1 MKNYIFDSAS
11 SVVHRKSIVN
21 DISIVLTSPHSGSFY
36 SETFKKE
43 LNLSLSKVRTIED
56 VKVDKIINGLS
67 ENNFDILTTDC
78 PRSLIDLNRSKLD
91 IDSSMFYNL
100 PNEIEIINIKSKYG
114 IGLFLKNIDESNI
127 MYNKKIDWLT
137 RNQLIKKI
145 YEPWHH
151 KLSTI
156 LESKFNTHKNYLL
169 IDMHSFT
176 PNQDNKNY
184 DFVISDNFS
193 KSAQNKFVY
202 FLRDIM
208 EKNGFSVA
216 LNYPYSGGYIVKK
229 YSNKELNKNVIQI
242 EINKK
247 LYLKSNF
254 EINDNFFEL
263 RDFFHNIIKNL
274 DSYLKNYYSFNRAA
288 E

>member
-137 RNQLIKKI
+137 RDQLIKKI

-176 PNQDNKNY
+176 PNQDNRDY
-184 DFVISDNFS
+184 DFIISDNFS
-193 KSAQNKFVY
+193 RSSQNKFVY

>member
-91 IDSSMFYNL
+91 IDSSMFYNF
-100 PNEIEIINIKSKYG
+100 PNEIEIKNIKSKYG

-137 RNQLIKKI
+137 RDQLIKKI

>member
-21 DISIVLTSPHSGSFY
+21 DISIVLTSPHSGSYY

-137 RNQLIKKI
+137 RDQLIKKI

>member
-176 PNQDNKNY
+176 PNQDNRDY
-184 DFVISDNFS
+184 DFIISDNFS
-193 KSAQNKFVY
+193 RSSQNKFVY

>member
-1 MKNYIFDSAS
+1 MKNYIFENAS
-11 SVVHRKSIVN
+11 SVIHRKSTVN

-91 IDSSMFYNL
+91 IDSSMFYNF
-100 PNEIEIINIKSKYG
+100 PNEIEIINSKSKYG

-137 RNQLIKKI
+137 RDQLIKKI
-145 YEPWHH
+145 YEPWHY

-156 LESKFNTHKNYLL
+156 LESKFNAHKNYLL
-169 IDMHSFT
+169 IDTHSFT

-184 DFVISDNFS
+184 DFIIGDNFS

-254 EINDNFFEL
+254 EINDNFCEL
-263 RDFFHNIIKNL
+263 RDFFHNAIKNL
-274 DSYLKNYYSFNRAA
+274 DLYLKNYYSFNRAA

>member
-137 RNQLIKKI
+137 RDQLIKKI

>member
-1 MKNYIFDSAS
+1 
-11 SVVHRKSIVN
+11 
-21 DISIVLTSPHSGSFY
+21 
-36 SETFKKE
+36 
-43 LNLSLSKVRTIED
+43 
-56 VKVDKIINGLS
+56 
-67 ENNFDILTTDC
+67 
-78 PRSLIDLNRSKLD
+78 
-91 IDSSMFYNL
+91 
-100 PNEIEIINIKSKYG
+100 
-114 IGLFLKNIDESNI
+114 

-176 PNQDNKNY
+176 PNQDNRDY
-184 DFVISDNFS
+184 DFIISDNFS
-193 KSAQNKFVY
+193 RSSQNKFVY
-202 FLRDIM
+202 FLRDLM
-208 EKNGFSVA
+208 KKNGFSVA

-247 LYLKSNF
+247 LY
-254 EINDNFFEL
+254 
-263 RDFFHNIIKNL
+263 
-274 DSYLKNYYSFNRAA
+274 
-288 E
+288 

>member
-1 MKNYIFDSAS
+1 MKNYIFENAS

-21 DISIVLTSPHSGSFY
+21 DISIVLTSPHSGSYY

-100 PNEIEIINIKSKYG
+100 PNEIEIKNIKSKYG

-169 IDMHSFT
+169 IDMHSFS
-176 PNQDNKNY
+176 PHRDNKDY
-184 DFVISDNFS
+184 DFIISDNFS
-193 KSAQNKFVY
+193 RSSQNKFVY
-202 FLRDIM
+202 FLRDLMKKKWFQCCSQLSLLRGI
-208 EKNGFSVA
+208 
-216 LNYPYSGGYIVKK
+216 YSKK
-229 YSNKELNKNVIQI
+229 IFQ
-242 EINKK
+242 
-247 LYLKSNF
+247 
-254 EINDNFFEL
+254 
-263 RDFFHNIIKNL
+263 
-274 DSYLKNYYSFNRAA
+274 
-288 E
+288 